1 MRRENGKR
9 QAEEDKLGWLVL
21 AGVLLTSFFIILRP
35 VASAQGSAS
44 VVYHAKAVHTVS
56 GETFRPGSLLVK
68 DGLILDVGPAKPAH
82 DVQVVNWRDLEIFP
96 ALISPTS
103 SLGLAEISALR
114 PTRDFSEVGEFTP
127 DVEAWT
133 AVNPDSELIPVA
145 RANGI
150 GHALVAPMGGA
161 VSGVSGLVKLD
172 GWGVEAMTIKR
183 HVALHL
189 WWPGLSLDT
198 SSKKKPLEEQTENR
212 KKLLAKIEEFFDDAE
227 AYAQAKEAG
236 GGDFDVVPAWEA
248 MLPFLSGKKQKP
260 VMVHADELRQIKA
273 AVAWAKRRKLRI
285 ILAGAKDAWQAAD
298 LLAEEKVP
306 VIFQHVFT
314 SPARDFDPHDVHFRA
329 PGLLV
334 NAGVKLAIGMRLG
347 SWTAADQRNL
357 PYHAAHVVPY
367 GLSRKD
373 ALAAITLRPAEML
386 GVADQLGS
394 LEKGK
399 EATFLAA
406 TGDLL
411 DPRTQVRHLILAGK
425 KSSLESR
432 HVKLHRLYS
441 QRPGPGL
448 QHMQAGAV
456 PLSTPKAAV
465 LEAHADAKVPLPPR
479 RLQHGHRPAVLE
491 AHAEGNLTL
500 NGKAVKRAVLPD
512 ALRDL
517 APKRLLIR
525 AHRDLPYAKVL
536 DLMSIAKQTGV
547 NDFKLATD

>member
-1 MRRENGKR
+1 MRKSGKWKAVGER
-9 QAEEDKLGWLVL
+9 LGGFVLAGLVL
-21 AGVLLTSFFIILRP
+21 ATFSIPRP
-35 VASAQGSAS
+35 EAAAQGSGS

-68 DGLILDVGPAKPAH
+68 NGVIMDVGPVEPPR

-114 PTRDFSEVGEFTP
+114 PTRDYSEVGEFTP

-161 VSGVSGLVKLD
+161 VSGVSGLVRLD
-172 GWGVEAMTIKR
+172 GWGVEAMTVKR
-183 HVALHL
+183 PVALHL
-189 WWPGLSLDT
+189 WWPGLSLNT
-198 SSKKKPLEEQTENR
+198 SSKDKKPLEEQAKNR
-212 KKLLAKIEEFFDDAE
+212 KKLLAKIDEFFDDAE
-227 AYAQAKEAG
+227 AYARAKKAG
-236 GGDFDVVPAWEA
+236 GDAFDVVPAWEA

-273 AVAWAKRRKLRI
+273 AVSWAKRRKLRI

-298 LLAEEKVP
+298 LLAKEKVP

-314 SPARDFDPHDVHFRA
+314 SPARDFDPYDVHFRA
-329 PGLLV
+329 PGLLAE
-334 NAGVKLAIGMRLG
+334 AGVKLAIGMRLG

-386 GVADQLGS
+386 GVADRLGS

-425 KSSLESR
+425 ESSLESR
-432 HVKLHRLYS
+432 HERLWRRYSERPDPDAEDAARNDLPLFRQDGVILRLELDGKLS
-441 QRPGPGL
+441 
-448 QHMQAGAV
+448 
-456 PLSTPKAAV
+456 
-465 LEAHADAKVPLPPR
+465 
-479 RLQHGHRPAVLE
+479 
-491 AHAEGNLTL
+491 L
-500 NGKAVKRAVLPD
+500 NGKAVTEDQLRSELP
-512 ALRDL
+512 AL
-517 APKRLLIR
+517 KGKNLLIR
-525 AHRDLPYAKVL
+525 AHSRLPFDKVVR
-536 DLMSIAKQTGV
+536 LMSLARHAGIDNV
-547 NDFKLATD
+547 NLAAE